1 VAELPPEPPCAPSIG
16 VELLQPSAANRIIDE
31 GSANRNPRGAMG
43 TSWKE
48 NGKFE
53 RPQDT
58 SPGKRGGRETER
70 R

>member
-1 VAELPPEPPCAPSIG
+1 
-16 VELLQPSAANRIIDE
+16 
-31 GSANRNPRGAMG
+31 MG